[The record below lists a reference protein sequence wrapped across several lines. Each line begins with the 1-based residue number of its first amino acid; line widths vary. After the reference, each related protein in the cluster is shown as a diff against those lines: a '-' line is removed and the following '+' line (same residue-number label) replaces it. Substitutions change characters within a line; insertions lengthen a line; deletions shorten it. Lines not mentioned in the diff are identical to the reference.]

1 NLVAYEDL
9 ATKQNDN
16 LGRDLDPFHGM
27 TTFRRV
33 PIHYTPVLDDFTV
46 VDGGDTDFSPS
57 PIFAINHDKFFPIV
71 LEGDW
76 MRESEPMID
85 VEQHNVQ
92 TVFVDSSV
100 QFFCNN

>member
-1 NLVAYEDL
+1 YYIYMGLDNLVAYEDL

-57 PIFAINHDKFFPIV
+57 PIFAINHDKFFPI
-71 LEGDW
+71 
-76 MRESEPMID
+76 
-85 VEQHNVQ
+85 
-92 TVFVDSSV
+92 
-100 QFFCNN
+100 